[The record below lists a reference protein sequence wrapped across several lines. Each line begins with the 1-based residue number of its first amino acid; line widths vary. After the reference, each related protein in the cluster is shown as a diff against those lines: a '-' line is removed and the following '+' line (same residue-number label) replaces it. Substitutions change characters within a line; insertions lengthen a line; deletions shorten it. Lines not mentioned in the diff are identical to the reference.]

1 VTEFATDDYFIDFQ
15 NSVRAAASADE
26 SFTEQVF
33 VEEMA
38 KRLSIAEEVD
48 GLIPIHYQGVN
59 ASGKKKL
66 RIDGYD
72 LGDEE
77 GHAVLAIA
85 DYSSEDAVSNLGLVD
100 TRKLF
105 SLLDEFVEGSL
116 DGSLGRVLEESSD
129 AFQLVDE
136 LSQRAPQLDK
146 VRLYLLTNRRLA
158 NTVTSF
164 PSRQVHG
171 VTVEYHLWD
180 IERLKRVETSQTGRE
195 KIDIDLT
202 EWTPEGIPALEVASE
217 SSGLST
223 YLAVVPGGVLAN
235 IYRKH
240 GGRVLEANVRSF
252 LSTRANVNKGIRGTI
267 LQQPSY
273 FLAYNNGISATAS
286 AVVARSQPGGTVL
299 TNITDLQIVNGGQT
313 TASLFYTEKGDAA
326 DLSEVF
332 VQMKLIVVDADR
344 AADLVPRIS
353 RYANTQNRVSEADFF
368 SNHPFHVRM
377 EEKSRRLLVP
387 AQAGVAYQTKWFY
400 ERTRGQFLNERAKV
414 SPAQAKR
421 FEAEFPRAQMIT
433 KTDAAKYLVSW
444 DQKPYVVSSGAQKN
458 FIAFANTVSDA
469 WTANDL
475 RFGDDY
481 FKDLVAKGLLF
492 NAIRARVMKSDWY
505 SSGYLANIVAY
516 TMAKLSSMSGPSGAR
531 FDFSRVWKDQG
542 VSEAL
547 LNDLELIA
555 EAVTGVLTSDDRP
568 ILNVTEWAKREAC
581 WREVSALSIAAG
593 PSLAGYLRDM
603 GVQAEARSEA
613 RKLQRVDS
621 GIAAQIAVTTL
632 GSRYWVRLRSF
643 GQDMKTLTDKDKA
656 LIRCG
661 TGESGRLA
669 SEAESSHLM
678 KLSARLEAMG
688 FVSK

>member
-1 VTEFATDDYFIDFQ
+1 MTEFATDDYFIDFQ